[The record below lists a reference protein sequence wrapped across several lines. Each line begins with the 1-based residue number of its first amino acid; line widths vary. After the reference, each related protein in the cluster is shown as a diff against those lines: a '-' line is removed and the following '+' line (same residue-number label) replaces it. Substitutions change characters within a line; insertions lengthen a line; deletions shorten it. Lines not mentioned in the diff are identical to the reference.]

1 MTTQHLNT
9 ITNTTITVD
18 IIRAPDFEAFLADNR
33 HLERRD
39 DTPKT
44 GWGFHANQGVALD
57 ARNGQC
63 FDESSV
69 RGFDGLLCDH
79 HQYEAETFA
88 LMLDE
93 IEVFDGETEDAS
105 YEAVTESDARE
116 QRRRIEVIAGKMNR
130 FISDRRRS
138 KRNRSAVLNSRAK
151 NASLRRP
158 SRRKMTLA

>member
-18 IIRAPDFEAFLADNR
+18 IIRDPDFEAFLADNR
-33 HLERRD
+33 HLERAD

-57 ARNGQC
+57 ACNGQC
-63 FDESSV
+63 FDA
-69 RGFDGLLCDH
+69 LLYDH

-88 LMLDE
+88 LMLDDIE
-93 IEVFDGETEDAS
+93 IFEGEMEDAI
-105 YEAVTESDARE
+105 YEAVIESDARE

-130 FISDRRRS
+130 FISDKRRS
-138 KRNRSAVLNSRAK
+138 KRGRSAVLNSRAK
-151 NASLRRP
+151 NSSLRRP
-158 SRRKMTLA
+158 SMRKMTPV